1 MFFRVGYS
9 FFEIFKDIRSIL
21 TSCWNA
27 RLSITDPCS
36 LVLLWTPCI
45 SLGYQTVLFL
55 ENTTYFLHFV
65 NVSCVDDSFLKT
77 SWAIFDLY
85 FLQKNLLLKWRVRWC
100 IMVFPF
106 SDPTHKLSAPDRPF
120 VFSCIFRRFWV
131 WISPFSK
138 FSKYRTFWNRI
149 PYWALGNLLIGP
161 RNHIG
166 PAQHPYIY
174 MIPSFSYFLNFV
186 SRQITSLRR
195 FTSYKLK
202 RWK

>member
-1 MFFRVGYS
+1 
-9 FFEIFKDIRSIL
+9 
-21 TSCWNA
+21 
-27 RLSITDPCS
+27 
-36 LVLLWTPCI
+36 
-45 SLGYQTVLFL
+45 
-55 ENTTYFLHFV
+55 
-65 NVSCVDDSFLKT
+65 
-77 SWAIFDLY
+77 
-85 FLQKNLLLKWRVRWC
+85 
-100 IMVFPF
+100 MVFPF

-120 VFSCIFRRFWV
+120 VYFLVFFEDFGCGLVLFQNFQNIG
-131 WISPFSK
+131 PFE
-138 FSKYRTFWNRI
+138 NRI

-195 FTSYKLK
+195 FTLYKLK